1 MATKDNFIKLRIS
14 SEEKEA
20 LKKTALENGLDLSEL
35 IRLRLDNLPV
45 IDRKYKN
52 DLFQLI
58 LELSQEI
65 NPIGN
70 NMNQLTKVVHQLQM
84 QNIKD
89 IQQYPLNDFNL
100 CYKNF
105 RQLMDTFYERV
116 NSLLKDE

>member
-45 IDRKYKN
+45 TDRKYKN

-58 LELSQEI
+58 L
-65 NPIGN
+65 
-70 NMNQLTKVVHQLQM
+70 
-84 QNIKD
+84 
-89 IQQYPLNDFNL
+89 
-100 CYKNF
+100 
-105 RQLMDTFYERV
+105 
-116 NSLLKDE
+116 